1 MVVIGSSP
9 SSAASM
15 GNGTRPV
22 ARTLHI
28 VCAVAGIPLA
38 DQVVALRR
46 WRLADAEEI
55 VACIDGDPEIARWL
69 DLVPQPYT
77 LEDARAYLGGLG
89 EEAFAVTDAAD
100 GRVLGSIG
108 VRWNETRD
116 VGEIGY
122 WLRADARRGGRMTR
136 ALVLISRWALARNG
150 VARLELRADVENL
163 ASRRVAEQ
171 AGYTLEGVLR
181 SAHWNARLGRRQ
193 DWVLYS
199 LLPGELVS
207 GTQPPSPPRP
217 ATP

>member
-1 MVVIGSSP
+1 
-9 SSAASM
+9 M
-15 GNGTRPV
+15 GNGTGPV

-108 VRWNETRD
+108 VRWNETGD

-122 WLRADARRGGRMTR
+122 WLRADARRGGHATR
-136 ALVLISRWALARNG
+136 ALVLVSRWALARDG
-150 VARLELRADVENL
+150 VARLQLRADVENR
-163 ASRRVAEQ
+163 ASRRVAEK
-171 AGYTLEGVLR
+171 AGYNLEGVLR
-181 SAHWNARLGRRQ
+181 SAHWNPRLGRRQ
-193 DWVLYS
+193 DWVMYS
-199 LLPGELVS
+199 LLPDEPIGDVR
-207 GTQPPSPPRP
+207 QPPSPPTP